1 MAYGKIK
8 MGKGPKKPD
17 KSDAFVLEQK
27 RKKPKPGFG
36 INPPKKGP
44 GYGIKPVPKPGKPT
58 PIPGKKKPGLGINPP
73 KKTRGY

>member
-17 KSDAFVLEQK
+17 KSDAFVLKEK

-36 INPPKKGP
+36 INPPKP
-44 GYGIKPVPKPGKPT
+44 GKPGTPRVPKPGLPKRPT
-58 PIPGKKKPGLGINPP
+58 RKTIQPVNPY
-73 KKTRGY
+73 KRGM